1 MSKWRLMILIPILE
15 CLVSFIFHTKLFQK
29 LNGKEPF
36 WFYFVFLDAF
46 GRKNLTLLWD
56 FENFLRM
63 LSVGVIVV
71 RPDSRQ
77 PHSQPFTSPS
87 KIYCLAW
94 PGPAQ
99 SGWRTPQLSSSQASN
114 GEPDIRTAS
123 VQFIELQ
130 FIMKVWLPSL
140 LFFKLTLWSFV
151 KTQELSNFR
160 TVVPIQVVCADK
172 I

>member
-56 FENFLRM
+56 FGNFLRM

-71 RPDSRQ
+71 SQWGQTADSHTVNPSLHPAR
-77 PHSQPFTSPS
+77 FT
-87 KIYCLAW
+87 AW
-94 PGPAQ
+94 PGLAQ
-99 SGWRTPQLSSSQASN
+99 PSLAD
-114 GEPDIRTAS
+114 E
-123 VQFIELQ
+123 
-130 FIMKVWLPSL
+130 LPSCRPARPVMESQISEQL
-140 LFFKLTLWSFV
+140 LYISLNYSLLWKFDFHHFYS
-151 KTQELSNFR
+151 LNWR
-160 TVVPIQVVCADK
+160 YGAL
-172 I
+172 